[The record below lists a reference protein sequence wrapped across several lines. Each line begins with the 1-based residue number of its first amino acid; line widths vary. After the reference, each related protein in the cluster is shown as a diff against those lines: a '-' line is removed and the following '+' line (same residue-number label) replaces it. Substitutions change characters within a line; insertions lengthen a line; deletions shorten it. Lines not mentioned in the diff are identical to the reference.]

1 MVGTSNYFLIC
12 EYVSTNVI
20 TATHTHIETS
30 RICNKFEDR
39 FSLHMVNT
47 ESTEL
52 KKSEF
57 NFSIL
62 LNKIRARGGAVGSG
76 TALQAGRSRGLIPDG
91 VIGIFH

>member
-62 LNKIRARGGAVGSG
+62 LNNSQRKDD
-76 TALQAGRSRGLIPDG
+76 GRMLYRNVETKLLS
-91 VIGIFH
+91 